1 MVLQKIKKNFL
12 LLKFILEISR
22 SNVKY
27 NYIDN
32 NLYMTKKIYFIL
44 KILLLYKMH
53 KLTEHFTLEEL
64 TYSYTAK
71 QYNIDNR
78 PNKFQISELT
88 RLCKNILEPI
98 RQKTGKP
105 IIISS
110 GYRCKELND
119 RIGGAKNSDHLYCS
133 AVDCRCKGMTVKEL
147 FDVIVEMIKN
157 EEIEVRQLI
166 DENDYSWV
174 HVSQNNKYNGYRK
187 NQILHL

>member
-1 MVLQKIKKNFL
+1 MI
-12 LLKFILEISR
+12 
-22 SNVKY
+22 
-27 NYIDN
+27 
-32 NLYMTKKIYFIL
+32 T
-44 KILLLYKMH
+44 KMH
-53 KLTEHFTLEEL
+53 NLTEHFTLEEL

-119 RIGGAKNSDHLYCS
+119 RIGGAKNSDHTVAC
-133 AVDCRCKGMTVKEL
+133 AVDIRCKGMTVKEL

-187 NQILHL
+187 NQILHIK

>member
-1 MVLQKIKKNFL
+1 MMI
-12 LLKFILEISR
+12 
-22 SNVKY
+22 
-27 NYIDN
+27 
-32 NLYMTKKIYFIL
+32 T
-44 KILLLYKMH
+44 KMH
-53 KLTEHFTLEEL
+53 NLTEHFTLEEL

-119 RIGGAKNSDHLYCS
+119 RIGGVKNSLHCDGD
-133 AVDCRCKGMTVKEL
+133 AVDIKIKPSNSEL
-147 FDVIVEMIKN
+147 MKIIPQMISN
-157 EEIEVRQLI
+157 NEIELRTCIFEKCNKSKTDCV
-166 DENDYSWV
+166 WV
-174 HVSQNNKYNGYRK
+174 HLDINNKTHSYRK
-187 NQILHL
+187 NKILYN

>member
-1 MVLQKIKKNFL
+1 MI
-12 LLKFILEISR
+12 
-22 SNVKY
+22 
-27 NYIDN
+27 
-32 NLYMTKKIYFIL
+32 T
-44 KILLLYKMH
+44 KMH

-119 RIGGAKNSDHLYCS
+119 RIGGAKNSDHLYSC
-133 AVDCRCKGMTVKEL
+133 ACDIKCKGMTVKEL
-147 FDVIVEMIKN
+147 FDIIVEMIKN

-187 NQILHL
+187 NQILHIK

>member
-1 MVLQKIKKNFL
+1 
-12 LLKFILEISR
+12 
-22 SNVKY
+22 
-27 NYIDN
+27 
-32 NLYMTKKIYFIL
+32 MTKKIYFIL
-44 KILLLYKMH
+44 CTKVHKTKYNQKNIIIENIHFTTNKFIITKMH
-53 KLTEHFTLEEL
+53 NLTEHFTLEEL
-64 TYSYTAK
+64 AYSYTAK

-110 GYRCKELND
+110 GFRCKELNY
-119 RIGGAKNSDHLYCS
+119 RIGGAKNSDHTTGN
-133 AVDCRCKGMTVKEL
+133 AVDIKCKGMTVREL
-147 FDVIVEMIKN
+147 FDIIVDMIKN

-174 HVSQNNKYNGYRK
+174 HISQNNKYNGYRK

>member
-1 MVLQKIKKNFL
+1 MI
-12 LLKFILEISR
+12 
-22 SNVKY
+22 
-27 NYIDN
+27 
-32 NLYMTKKIYFIL
+32 T
-44 KILLLYKMH
+44 KMH
-53 KLTEHFTLEEL
+53 NLTEHFTLEEL

-119 RIGGAKNSDHLYCS
+119 RIGGAKNSLHCDGD
-133 AVDCRCKGMTVKEL
+133 AVDIKIKLSNSEL
-147 FDVIVEMIKN
+147 MKIIPQMIN
-157 EEIEVRQLI
+157 NNEIELRTCI
-166 DENDYSWV
+166 FEKCNKSKTDCAWV
-174 HVSQNNKYNGYRK
+174 HLDVNNKTHSYRK
-187 NQILHL
+187 NKIVFN